1 MPLILGS
8 NITQSYRLKKLMALN
23 NFAALTVGIG

>member
-1 MPLILGS
+1 
-8 NITQSYRLKKLMALN
+8 MALN